1 MPISLTAPVP
11 GKNPGLST
19 QIGKF
24 QNNFTESKFEISV
37 RILGNEF
44 VAIKIAVDDMKQKW
58 IVLGLISIVAM
69 AWAGSM
75 FGPTLI
81 GMFGQ

>member
-1 MPISLTAPVP
+1 MDNQE
-11 GKNPGLST
+11 G
-19 QIGKF
+19 
-24 QNNFTESKFEISV
+24 KFEISV

-69 AWAGSM
+69 GWAASA
-75 FGPTLI
+75 FGPSLVAA
-81 GMFGQ
+81 FGA

>member
-1 MPISLTAPVP
+1 MDNKE
-11 GKNPGLST
+11 G
-19 QIGKF
+19 
-24 QNNFTESKFEISV
+24 KFEISV

-75 FGPTLI
+75 FGPALVN
-81 GMFGQ
+81 MFGV

>member
-1 MPISLTAPVP
+1 MD
-11 GKNPGLST
+11 N
-19 QIGKF
+19 
-24 QNNFTESKFEISV
+24 TEGKFEISV
-37 RILGNEF
+37 RLLGNEF

-75 FGPTLI
+75 FGPSLV

>member
-1 MPISLTAPVP
+1 MDNKE
-11 GKNPGLST
+11 G
-19 QIGKF
+19 
-24 QNNFTESKFEISV
+24 KFEISV

-75 FGPTLI
+75 FVPALVD
-81 GMFGQ
+81 MFSV

>member
-1 MPISLTAPVP
+1 MD
-11 GKNPGLST
+11 N
-19 QIGKF
+19 
-24 QNNFTESKFEISV
+24 TESKFEISV

-75 FGPTLI
+75 FGPALV
-81 GMFGQ
+81 GMFGA

>member
-1 MPISLTAPVP
+1 MDNQE
-11 GKNPGLST
+11 G
-19 QIGKF
+19 
-24 QNNFTESKFEISV
+24 KFEISV

-75 FGPTLI
+75 FGPALV

>member
-1 MPISLTAPVP
+1 MDNKE
-11 GKNPGLST
+11 G
-19 QIGKF
+19 
-24 QNNFTESKFEISV
+24 KFEISV

-75 FGPTLI
+75 FGPALVD
-81 GMFGQ
+81 MFSV

>member
-1 MPISLTAPVP
+1 MD
-11 GKNPGLST
+11 N
-19 QIGKF
+19 
-24 QNNFTESKFEISV
+24 TEGKFEISV
-37 RILGNEF
+37 RILSNEF

-75 FGPTLI
+75 FGPALV
-81 GMFGQ
+81 GMFGA

>member
-1 MPISLTAPVP
+1 M
-11 GKNPGLST
+11 
-19 QIGKF
+19 
-24 QNNFTESKFEISV
+24 

-75 FGPTLI
+75 FVPALV
-81 GMFGQ
+81 GMFGA

>member
-1 MPISLTAPVP
+1 MD
-11 GKNPGLST
+11 N
-19 QIGKF
+19 
-24 QNNFTESKFEISV
+24 TESKFEISV

-75 FGPTLI
+75 FGPALI